1 MRVSKITEQEV
12 QFSDK
17 LINTSRVKYTDIGT
31 YEIGYSSVRQIRPKY
46 DSYYYNTE
54 NKKDLIVLHSTAG
67 TLRADM
73 ASLTAQDNHVSVSYV
88 IARSGDIYELFD
100 PKYWSYHLGKGSVGG
115 NRVNSA
121 RSIGIELSNYGPLI
135 KKGENLE
142 TIYSQ
147 LKYTDS
153 NGVEKKS
160 KKDVYCNTS
169 DVDEYTIVDD
179 EFRGYKYFASFT
191 DEQYIALSDLLDYLC
206 KEFDIP
212 KTFIDE
218 DERFNVFS
226 SASEAKSY
234 KGICTHV
241 NYRKSGKWD
250 LGPDFNW
257 DRLMSTEIEFDEVE
271 IKPEAISTSIDPV
284 VKTVSIKSTV
294 KPEVTPGVHPY
305 KRFNFVAFIVNIVDK
320 LFGK

>member
-1 MRVSKITEQEV
+1 MRVSKIITQEV
-12 QFSDK
+12 AFSSK
-17 LINTSRVKYTDIGT
+17 LINTSQVKYTNQGT
-31 YEIGYSSVRQIRPKY
+31 QEIGGSIIRSIRPNF
-46 DSYYYNTE
+46 DSYYYKNKI
-54 NKKDLIVLHSTAG
+54 KKDMIVLHSTAG

-73 ASLTAQDNHVSVSYV
+73 ASLTKQDNHVSVSYV
-88 IARSGDIYELFD
+88 IARSGEIYELFD
-100 PKYWSYHLGKGSVGG
+100 PVYWSYHLGKGSIGG
-115 NRVNSA
+115 NKVNSA
-121 RSIGIELSNYGPLI
+121 RSIGIELSNYGPLT
-135 KKGENLE
+135 KHGETFE

-147 LKYTDS
+147 LKYTDLS
-153 NGVEKKS
+153 GVEKKS

-169 DVDEYTIVDD
+169 EVDEYTIVDD

-218 DERFNVFS
+218 DDRFNVFS

-257 DRLMSTEIEFDEVE
+257 DKLMGTEIEFEEVE
-271 IKPEAISTSIDPV
+271 IKLEDISNSIDPV
-284 VKTVSIKSTV
+284 IKMGSIKSTV
-294 KPEVTPGVHPY
+294 NPEVNSY